1 MEVKIL
7 KAGSGDSILVHHKKS
22 NILIDGGNDS
32 KYLISE
38 IDNIYTKK
46 EIIDLLI
53 ITHHDDDHIKGIID
67 LLNHINENKYN
78 KDSEFIKKV
87 IFNSPRKVLGKLS
100 KDTSNNLSYK
110 QAYEVE
116 ELLEK
121 TNVEWEIH
129 TDKSESIK
137 YNDLVLD
144 FLSPT
149 KEDIDKYSSKT
160 GAYLTGDNKNDWKSS
175 MSQLDKYIDDKSQD
189 KSVPNKS
196 SVVLKIQTDDKKIL
210 LTGDVT
216 PDRLEL
222 ILDKLSKE
230 NNNLP
235 VEFDYVK
242 LPSHGS
248 YRSMS
253 KKIIEKLK
261 CKNFIISTNSKKY
274 YLPNKRTLLKI
285 LKFSDRTDNQPI
297 NFIFN
302 YDESITNLEISKKE
316 KIDYNFKLTPNN
328 KSYGFSF

>member
-1 MEVKIL
+1 
-7 KAGSGDSILVHHKKS
+7 
-22 NILIDGGNDS
+22 
-32 KYLISE
+32 
-38 IDNIYTKK
+38 
-46 EIIDLLI
+46 
-53 ITHHDDDHIKGIID
+53 
-67 LLNHINENKYN
+67 
-78 KDSEFIKKV
+78 
-87 IFNSPRKVLGKLS
+87 
-100 KDTSNNLSYK
+100 
-110 QAYEVE
+110 
-116 ELLEK
+116 
-121 TNVEWEIH
+121 
-129 TDKSESIK
+129 
-137 YNDLVLD
+137 
-144 FLSPT
+144 
-149 KEDIDKYSSKT
+149 
-160 GAYLTGDNKNDWKSS
+160 

-196 SVVLKIQTDDKKIL
+196 SVVLKIQADGKKIL

-222 ILDKLSKE
+222 ILGKLSKE
-230 NNNLP
+230 NNNEP

-242 LPSHGS
+242 LPHHGS

-274 YLPNKRTLLKI
+274 YLPNKRTLLKV

-302 YDESITNLEISKKE
+302 YEESITNLEISKKE